1 MLSDIH
7 SLCLQIRSVKIH
19 SCRDLLIGLDLSGL
33 NPTKVPFT
41 MVHSRKITLD
51 FITFDKTFAGNQ
63 KLVTTFRNVETVGF
77 QGLHVDEAIEV
88 SNLFYFPL
96 SCENCLMMKVTRP
109 FIILTDL

>member
-1 MLSDIH
+1 
-7 SLCLQIRSVKIH
+7 
-19 SCRDLLIGLDLSGL
+19 
-33 NPTKVPFT
+33 

-96 SCENCLMMKVTRP
+96 SRENCLMMKVTRP